1 MPRPQG
7 LTRSFAALPATGAL
21 HARRALHATNV
32 ALHEPKAPYPQLCCL
47 THATGALHAR
57 RALHATN
64 VALHAPSAPYTQP
77 PAALRYLMIFTS
89 PSSPILMMLLGWWG
103 WCSWRRVQQT

>member
-7 LTRSFAALPATGAL
+7 LTRGFTRPQGLTRDECRLTRAEGSLP
-21 HARRALHATNV
+21 
-32 ALHEPKAPYPQLCCL
+32 
-47 THATGALHAR
+47 
-57 RALHATN
+57 
-64 VALHAPSAPYTQP
+64 APSAPYTQP